1 VRLSVLRCVGLLLAA
16 LACLG
21 ALSGCGSAQASAAS
35 LALGTY
41 SGTLP
46 SGTPVTLSVE
56 SGAVRID
63 GRETRLPDPTSTGEF
78 VITTDSG
85 RSYTD
90 WHCVAAESGRSLHC
104 DIWKAPGGPTPTAIP
119 CVSPGPTPPG
129 WCDPNKHITLD
140 LLRTCSTP
148 GCA

>member
-1 VRLSVLRCVGLLLAA
+1 M
-16 LACLG
+16 
-21 ALSGCGSAQASAAS
+21 
-35 LALGTY
+35 GTY

-46 SGTPVTLSVE
+46 SGTPVTLSVAT
-56 SGAVRID
+56 GMVQVD

-78 VITTDSG
+78 VITTDGG
-85 RSYTD
+85 RSYSD
-90 WHCVAAESGRSLHC
+90 WHCVTAEGGRSLHC

-119 CVSPGPTPPG
+119 CVSTGPNAPA
-129 WCDPNKHITLD
+129 WCGSDHVALD